1 MKNEFFLMVDTD
13 KAKCVLVNEDET
25 SEPKEFR
32 SEGQA
37 NSEGRRLI
45 NAGKAVKYRVL
56 KTVSE
61 QS

>member
-1 MKNEFFLMVDTD
+1 MKNEFFLMIDTD
-13 KAKCVLVNEDET
+13 KEVCVLVREENN
-25 SEPKEFR
+25 EPKEFR

-45 NAGKAVKYRVL
+45 NAGKAIKYRVL